1 MRGAM
6 ASGVRGTLTKSV
18 VAAAFGIGIA
28 VAGATVPANATPGF
42 AAGFGARAFL
52 DDPDPGFPTGPD
64 DPRCMTMSWATE
76 CQGGPYADGPASPG
90 GPTGPADSKCIS
102 MPTDP
107 VCAGGPYAPPAAAAA
122 PPIEAAP
129 PAAIDVPPAETP
141 REPFAGG
148 MPDEHIGGGI
158 PDEHIGGGM
167 PGHIGGGGMPGHI

>member
-6 ASGVRGTLTKSV
+6 AAGVRGTLTKTV

-42 AAGFGARAFL
+42 AAGFGTRAFL

-90 GPTGPADSKCIS
+90 GPTSPADPKCIS
-102 MPTDP
+102 MPGDP
-107 VCAGGPYAPPAAAAA
+107 VCAGGPYAPP
-122 PPIEAAP
+122 
-129 PAAIDVPPAETP
+129 PAETP
-141 REPFAGG
+141 RDPFAGG
-148 MPDEHIGGGI
+148 MPDEHIGGGMPDEHIGDGI